1 VAAFVVSPPVD
12 NVAAMTVAAAVA
24 LAALVLAA
32 LVVATW
38 AAVWRAAPRVEM
50 VTKPLALLALIALAV
65 TLGAPGT
72 DVGVSV
78 LVALGLALVGDVF
91 LLGSGARSFVGGLGA
106 FLLSDLAYLVA
117 FVMLG
122 FHWIPALVVLVLALF
137 VLRTAGHRVQAGAAR
152 EGGPWLG
159 GGTTAY
165 MLVLSALAVTAAG
178 TALPLVLAGALVFLV
193 SDLVLGLDRFVGP
206 RARADLVVMVTY
218 HVGQVL
224 MVVGALTSAT
234 ASSGLR

>member
-1 VAAFVVSPPVD
+1 VAAFVVSPVVD
-12 NVAAMTVAAAVA
+12 IVPAMTLAAAVA
-24 LAALVLAA
+24 LAVFAL
-32 LVVATW
+32 ATW
-38 AAVWRAAPRVEM
+38 ASVWRAAPRVEM

-65 TLGAPGT
+65 ALGAPDT

-91 LLGSGARSFVGGLGA
+91 LLGSGVRSFVGGLGA
-106 FLLSDLAYLVA
+106 FLISNLAYLVA
-117 FVMLG
+117 FVLLG
-122 FHWIPALVVLVLALF
+122 FHWIPAVVVLIIVLF
-137 VLRTAGHRVQAGAAR
+137 VLRTAGHRVQAGAVR

-165 MLVLSALAVTAAG
+165 MLVLCALAVTAAG
-178 TALPLVLAGALVFLV
+178 TARPLVLVGALVFLV

-206 RARADLVVMVTY
+206 RPRADLVVMVTY

-224 MVVGALTSAT
+224 MVIGALT
-234 ASSGLR
+234 